1 MLHLVTT
8 SLDARIRRAITGKL
22 LVEITYKGRR
32 RVAEPH
38 DYGCIGGVDRLLIY
52 QLRGLDGTSA
62 KDTRGWRLLDVPKI
76 EALTVL
82 DATFDGSRG
91 GPDQAHHAWDA
102 LYLRVD

>member
-1 MLHLVTT
+1 VLHLVTT

-22 LVEITYKGRR
+22 LVEITYKGRS

-38 DYGCIGGVDRLLIY
+38 DFGCINGVDRLLIY
-52 QLRGLDGTSA
+52 QLRSNTGTQGKESV
-62 KDTRGWRLLDVPKI
+62 GWRLLDVPKI

-82 DATFDGSRG
+82 DATFNGSRG

-102 LYLRVD
+102 LYLRVE